1 MKHLRYKTIFLY
13 LLLIVGLLLVVSGF
27 SYAYFISS
35 ASSDNQTVES
45 GTLQLTYLTDRNIL
59 LADVFPTDESEAG
72 IHTFA
77 IENTGTLEAT
87 YYLYLTDI
95 MLQKDGVDTQSN
107 NLKWKL
113 YKATSDYTEAEEI
126 SSGTFEEGNNPIE
139 LDTVIQINPAEKQYY
154 ILKIWLQEIGVLQNW
169 DQGLVF
175 SGKVEATTVPKTI
188 NRTLVSMIKKDAVM
202 DNVASTYVTSST
214 GIDFSQISSD
224 TNGKGLYILHDSVN
238 SQFPIMYY
246 RGAVEN
252 NHVKFASLCWKIV
265 RTTETGGVKL
275 LYNGKP
281 NSNGECNTTGEA
293 TLITN
298 NQPFNT
304 EADDN
309 AYLGYMYGETGSD
322 SYDETHRN
330 DHASTIKSIIEEW
343 YSQNMMSYTDD
354 LEDTVWC
361 NDRGIT
367 LASSSIGPGTGTSA
381 TAYMS
386 RYRLVDNQ
394 NPSFECKNVNDRF
407 TVSEDNGNG
416 ALTYLIA
423 LLTADEVAYAGGVY
437 HTANNSYYLNNDL
450 GWWLLSPSYFNGS
463 KALVF
468 QVYAEGYLNDYTVD
482 FSYGIRP
489 AVSLKAGT
497 RIISGG
503 NGTRENPYVVE

>member
-1 MKHLRYKTIFLY
+1 MNRSKVIVLLVFTIAI
-13 LLLIVGLLLVVSGF
+13 LLIMVGI
-27 SYAYFISS
+27 SYAYFTAV
-35 ASSDNQTVES
+35 ASSNDQVVEV
-45 GTLQLTYLTDRNIL
+45 GTLKLTYYTGQNISLDSIFPGEETD
-59 LADVFPTDESEAG
+59 AG

-77 IENTGTLEAT
+77 IENTGTMPAT
-87 YYLYLTDI
+87 YYLYLDNI
-95 MLQKDGVDTQSN
+95 LLQKDGVDTQSK

-113 YKATSDYTEAEEI
+113 YRASSDYTQQEEI
-126 SSGTFEEGNNPIE
+126 SSGNFKDGNNPLE
-139 LDTVIQINPAEKQYY
+139 LDTEIQINPTEKHYY
-154 ILKIWLQEIGVLQNW
+154 IFKIWLQETGESQNE
-169 DQGLVF
+169 DQRLDF
-175 SGKVEATTVPKTI
+175 SGIIEATTVKKAI
-188 NRTLVSMIKKDAVM
+188 SRELVDLIKDEAVM

-224 TNGKGLYILHDSVN
+224 TNGKGLYILHGTEND
-238 SQFPIMYY
+238 QYPIMYY

-252 NHVKFASLCWKIV
+252 NHVKFANFCWRIV
-265 RTTETGGVKL
+265 RTTESGGVKL
-275 LYNGKP
+275 IYNGIP
-281 NSNGECNTTGEA
+281 DSNGQCNTTGEA
-293 TLITN
+293 TLIAN
-298 NQPFNT
+298 NQVFNT
-304 EADDN
+304 GYDDN

-343 YSQNMMSYTDD
+343 YSQNMMPCTDD

-367 LASSSIGPGTGTSA
+367 LAPSSIGPGTGTSA

-394 NPSFECKNVNDRF
+394 KPSFECKNVNDRF
-407 TVSEDNGNG
+407 TVNEDNGNG
-416 ALTYLIA
+416 NLTYPIA

-489 AVSLKAGT
+489 SVSLKVGT

-503 NGTRENPYVVE
+503 NGTMENPYVVE